1 MIDPATDPTAAIAA
15 ARDLDDPAEK
25 ARAIGELLGKNG
37 LPKITSELRAER
49 QAAVL
54 ELRARNM
61 SWAEVGEAIGQHR
74 NRAQQI
80 GEGRSGGRP
89 ATKPATD

>member
-15 ARDLDDPAEK
+15 ARALTEPTER
-25 ARAIGELLGKNG
+25 ARALGEILGPRG

-54 ELRARNM
+54 ELRGKGM
-61 SWAEVGEAIGQHR
+61 SWSEIGEAIGQHR

-80 GEGRSGGRP
+80 GEGRSGGRSP
-89 ATKPATD
+89 RTSSE

>member
-1 MIDPATDPTAAIAA
+1 MTDPATDPTAAIAA
-15 ARDLDDPAEK
+15 ARSLADPAER
-25 ARAIGELLGKNG
+25 ARAIGVILGKDG

-54 ELRARNM
+54 ELRSRNM
-61 SWAEVGEAIGQHR
+61 SWTEVGEAIGQHR

-89 ATKPATD
+89 ARPAAS